1 MGFAKVWRVVLCM
14 HGRIDGSIDRRG
26 RLSVRLS
33 VCMHRCMYVFLYN
46 IYILFVHVSV

>member
-26 RLSVRLS
+26 RLSV
-33 VCMHRCMYVFLYN
+33 CMHRCMYVFLYN
-46 IYILFVHVSV
+46 IYIYILFVHVSV